1 MTILGMMPAVAQT
14 ECPKPYAGSTM
25 KRRHLL
31 EIHDQAWCPPGV
43 RDGLTDLLRHAINKV
58 DAFGPIIP
66 QLLSAMERSG
76 SRDIVDLCSGG
87 GGPWPS
93 LLPHLAGCDSGVDRV
108 ILTDLYPNL
117 KALGAVQA
125 LDPGRVTIENRPVS
139 VLQVP
144 SRLKGF
150 RTQFNAFHHFRPDE
164 AQAILQ
170 NAVDSREGIGIFE
183 LASRRPST
191 IGGMAMVSPMVA
203 WWGTPLVR
211 PVRPAAWF
219 WTYYLPV
226 LPVVFT
232 IDGVVSCLRAYTC
245 AELESMVERLDD
257 PGYHWDI
264 GVHGKEPFE
273 VTYLIGYPLG
283 GGGSN

>member
-1 MTILGMMPAVAQT
+1 
-14 ECPKPYAGSTM
+14 
-25 KRRHLL
+25 
-31 EIHDQAWCPPGV
+31 
-43 RDGLTDLLRHAINKV
+43 LTDLLRHAVNKV

-66 QLLSAMERSG
+66 RLLSAMERSG
-76 SRDIVDLCSGG
+76 TRGLVDLCSGG

-93 LLPHLAGCDSGVDRV
+93 LLPHLTGSDTNVDRV
-108 ILTDLYPNL
+108 VLTDLYPNF

-125 LDPGRVTIENRPVS
+125 LDPDRVVIEKRPVS

-144 SRLKGF
+144 GRLKGF
-150 RTQFNAFHHFRPDE
+150 RTQFNAFHHFRPEE

-170 NAVDSREGIGIFE
+170 NAVDCGEGIGIFE
-183 LASRRPST
+183 LPSRRVT
-191 IGGMAMVSPMVA
+191 TMCGMAMVSPMVA
-203 WWGTPLVR
+203 WLGTPLVR

-226 LPVVFT
+226 LPMVFT
-232 IDGVVSCLRAYTC
+232 IDGVVSCLRAYNC
-245 AELESMVERLDD
+245 DELEAMVARLDD

-273 VTYLIGYPLG
+273 VTYLIGCPPSG
-283 GGGSN
+283 GEDI